1 MIGRRWLARL
11 LALLL
16 PPLAASRPR
25 AAQQYDEVLTLTDG
39 GTVEYE
45 QREADSWRWWVMA
58 GRALGYLQ
66 VFFGLPPYFE
76 QNLDRKL
83 KFLFAHTCA
92 PPAPNTP
99 KFTPRCV
106 GCS

>member
-39 GTVEYE
+39 GTVEYHTTPL
-45 QREADSWRWWVMA
+45 Q
-58 GRALGYLQ
+58 LG
-66 VFFGLPPYFE
+66 
-76 QNLDRKL
+76 
-83 KFLFAHTCA
+83 A
-92 PPAPNTP
+92 PT
-99 KFTPRCV
+99 
-106 GCS
+106 S